1 MILKGFSPGRA
12 NMQRHDR
19 SSLTAGNV
27 AMFGM
32 NDPAQTLLQLERYIE
47 DGRMEM
53 SEVMATQFTEMFL
66 SQKKRTADA
75 QIMLVKGLRILCDVF
90 LARGKT
96 QQAIASVK
104 TLHRERKTL
113 IRLLA
118 KAAPHL
124 LEKMTAP
131 AEDYRRAGKIY
142 AHAGKNGAAMK
153 AFSKCEKLSPGHVAS
168 AMEACTLLG
177 FDKKRVNRFV
187 TAVHA
192 AGPVILSNGL
202 FQLQPPHQ
210 PEADAHDVRTVLQ
223 SAVDAGIGSVD
234 ACQQQA
240 TRIFE
245 EIGAIERGEAAA
257 NARLQAAMDLLKPQ
271 HDYYKY

>member
-1 MILKGFSPGRA
+1 LAEA
-12 NMQRHDR
+12 NKQRHDR
-19 SSLTAGNV
+19 SSLTAVIV

-66 SQKKRTADA
+66 SQKKRTPDA

-90 LARGKT
+90 LTRGKI
-96 QQAIASVK
+96 QRAVASVK
-104 TLHRERKTL
+104 ILHRERKKL
-113 IRLLA
+113 IRTLTTG
-118 KAAPHL
+118 APHL

-142 AHAGKNGAAMK
+142 ATAGKKSASMK
-153 AFSKCEKLSPGHVAS
+153 AFSKCEKLSSGHVAS
-168 AMEACTLLG
+168 AMEACQLLG
-177 FDKKRVNRFV
+177 FDKKLVNRFV
-187 TAVHA
+187 STVDA
-192 AGPVILSNGL
+192 AGPVILSNGR
-202 FQLQPPHQ
+202 FVLQPPGL
-210 PEADAHDVRTVLQ
+210 PEADAREAQTILQ
-223 SAVDAGIGSVD
+223 SAVDAGVVSSD
-234 ACQQQA
+234 TCQQQI
-240 TRIFE
+240 TRIAE

>member
-1 MILKGFSPGRA
+1 
-12 NMQRHDR
+12 
-19 SSLTAGNV
+19 
-27 AMFGM
+27 
-32 NDPAQTLLQLERYIE
+32 
-47 DGRMEM
+47 MEM

-90 LARGKT
+90 LARGKL
-96 QQAIASVK
+96 QRAIASVK
-104 TLHRERKTL
+104 TLHRERKKL
-113 IRLLA
+113 IRLLT
-118 KAAPHL
+118 KSAPHL
-124 LEKMTAP
+124 LAKMTAP

-142 AHAGKNGAAMK
+142 ATAGKNGAAMK

-187 TAVHA
+187 TTVQA
-192 AGPVILSNGL
+192 AGPVILSSGR
-202 FQLQPPHQ
+202 FQLQPPHL
-210 PEADAHDVRTVLQ
+210 PEADAHEVMAILQ
-223 SAVDAGIGSVD
+223 SAVEAGIGSTD
-234 ACQQQA
+234 CQREV
-240 TRIFE
+240 TRISE